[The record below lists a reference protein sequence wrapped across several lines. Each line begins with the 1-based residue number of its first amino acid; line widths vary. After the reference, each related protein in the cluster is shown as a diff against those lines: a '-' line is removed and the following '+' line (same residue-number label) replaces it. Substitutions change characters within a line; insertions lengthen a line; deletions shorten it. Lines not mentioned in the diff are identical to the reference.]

1 MNKYDL
7 VSIVRPTA
15 DDTVVDS
22 IHKAITDVILSGS
35 GNVIEQ
41 GVWKKRKLAYKIDDF
56 KEGIYTITTFESS
69 SEVPAELDRV
79 LKISDDVIR
88 HKVLKMES

>member
-15 DDTVVDS
+15 DDTVVES

-41 GVWKKRKLAYKIDDF
+41 GVWKKRKLSY
-56 KEGIYTITTFESS
+56 
-69 SEVPAELDRV
+69 
-79 LKISDDVIR
+79 
-88 HKVLKMES
+88 